1 MRHYRARDVTVEIR
15 MASAEDAGLLAGIH
29 AECFEDHWPAVSFR
43 SLLDGDGV
51 FGLVGGR
58 GAGPQISSFI
68 VVRIA
73 ADEAEILTLATSLGA
88 RCEGFA
94 SRLVRAAMEEA
105 KNRGAL
111 SLFLE
116 VAETNKPGLRL
127 YKKLG
132 FERVALRPRYYES
145 RTNAAIAAVVMR
157 RELSS

>member
-1 MRHYRARDVTVEIR
+1 
-15 MASAEDAGLLAGIH
+15 MASAEDAGLLARIH
-29 AECFEDHWPAVSFR
+29 AECFEDHWQAVSFR
-43 SLLDGDGV
+43 TLLHGAGV

-58 GAGPQISSFI
+58 IGGPQILSFI

-73 ADEAEILTLATSLGA
+73 ADEAEILTLATSPAA
-88 RCEGFA
+88 RGKGFA
-94 SRLVRAAMEEA
+94 SRLVGAAVEEA

-116 VAETNKPGLRL
+116 VAETNQEGLRL

-132 FERVALRPRYYES
+132 FEQVALRPRYYES

-157 RELSS
+157 REL